1 MRSRSRLATALM
13 AAAMMLLPAAALGT
27 SGESTR
33 DWTVLMYFGADNDL
47 YQATEFCVDQ
57 TLKALEEV
65 EADGAEVAFVLLI
78 DGPNNGDT
86 DVFELT
92 AAGMTEKTSAAFGI
106 GNIEKR
112 MTDPQTMIEF
122 LGWAIPAYPAE
133 KTMLVLKNGHA
144 WCGICPDDTNED
156 VENLLMPIDGLRL
169 AIETVYTSLGDA
181 WIDAL
186 VFDGDNMGSIE
197 VAYELRKVT
206 SYFVGSQQQV
216 PLEGLPYY
224 LFTKDLVADPAM
236 PVDEACIVLTQDYVK
251 YYNNTGGSK
260 PKYDKLIANSQMY
273 VTAAVFQ
280 MGENGEKIEAV
291 VNAFDA
297 YLDYIMAGALPEA
310 IVTEA
315 KAEGVDVAAKLDQW
329 MYPDLTTGKD
339 VWSWIPLNRN
349 NISSARDCALIG
361 KINDQQGYEWLPD
374 TYTWLWSMSALSN
387 YEAYGDAVPPSE
399 DVDLTDLPEISD
411 LKDPFVRLLL
421 EDFMDK
427 FGYVEPGIYR
437 GVWDAEYLTGDGALL
452 WVSQSQILDRSGN
465 SFPHGLNIWFPPTWL
480 QWDEDDVWTL
490 LFTKE
495 MTYAYYGIGVFLG
508 DEDLTVIMPA
518 EYYCI
523 DCPTMY
529 QDIGLDFTTDTSW
542 MEFFEIYYD
551 SRWLIYGGDTGSH
564 DDNKP

>member
-280 MGENGEKIEAV
+280 MGENGEKI
-291 VNAFDA
+291 
-297 YLDYIMAGALPEA
+297 
-310 IVTEA
+310 
-315 KAEGVDVAAKLDQW
+315 
-329 MYPDLTTGKD
+329 
-339 VWSWIPLNRN
+339 
-349 NISSARDCALIG
+349 
-361 KINDQQGYEWLPD
+361 
-374 TYTWLWSMSALSN
+374 
-387 YEAYGDAVPPSE
+387 
-399 DVDLTDLPEISD
+399 
-411 LKDPFVRLLL
+411 
-421 EDFMDK
+421 
-427 FGYVEPGIYR
+427 
-437 GVWDAEYLTGDGALL
+437 
-452 WVSQSQILDRSGN
+452 
-465 SFPHGLNIWFPPTWL
+465 
-480 QWDEDDVWTL
+480 
-490 LFTKE
+490 
-495 MTYAYYGIGVFLG
+495 
-508 DEDLTVIMPA
+508 
-518 EYYCI
+518 
-523 DCPTMY
+523 
-529 QDIGLDFTTDTSW
+529 
-542 MEFFEIYYD
+542 
-551 SRWLIYGGDTGSH
+551 
-564 DDNKP
+564 